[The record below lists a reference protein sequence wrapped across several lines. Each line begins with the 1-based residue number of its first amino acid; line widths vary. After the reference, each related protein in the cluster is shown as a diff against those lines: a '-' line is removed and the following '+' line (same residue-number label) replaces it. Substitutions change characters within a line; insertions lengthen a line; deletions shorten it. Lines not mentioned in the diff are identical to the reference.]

1 MFEIMKR
8 LALLALVCGVVACG
22 SEDEFIEGENVETT
36 SDPIINGDI
45 ASQGFVVR
53 QGALYVN
60 TSSGYRFI
68 CGATYAGRNSSG
80 QHWVLTAAHCVENT
94 GGDYIVAFGKARRS
108 QYTFNDVVFVERVTI
123 APGYR
128 FGQVSPNDIALLRVS
143 GQPNATR
150 SIMASSNT
158 DASPGETVLIS
169 GFGRTESGA
178 GSDVLLSADT
188 RVISTSQCQQ
198 WFPSV
203 NGTQICIL
211 DDVGRRQN
219 ACNGDSGGPLFR
231 TNATQVGLTSFG
243 RTGCPTSAPAV
254 YTRISAFRSWIS
266 SVSGL

>member
-1 MFEIMKR
+1 MFRFTKR
-8 LALLALVCGVVACG
+8 IVLSALVCGAVACG
-22 SEDEFIEGENVETT
+22 DDGEYLDQEIVESTD
-36 SDPIINGDI
+36 SPIINGDI

-53 QGALYVN
+53 QGALYGR
-60 TSSGYRFI
+60 SGGGYRFL
-68 CGATYAGRNSSG
+68 CGATYAGRNGSG

-94 GGDYIVAFGKARRS
+94 QGDYLVAFGKARRS
-108 QYTFNDVVFVERVTI
+108 EYTLADTVSVQSVSI

-150 SIMASSNT
+150 SVMANSNT
-158 DASPGETVLIS
+158 DAANGEAVLIS

-178 GSDVLLSADT
+178 GSDVLLSAQT
-188 RVISTSQCQQ
+188 RVISTSQCRQ

-203 NGTQICIL
+203 DNSQICIL
-211 DDVGRRQN
+211 DNIGTRQN

-231 TNATQVGLTSFG
+231 SNATQVGLTSFG

-254 YTRISAFRSWIS
+254 YTRISAFRNWIA

>member
-1 MFEIMKR
+1 MLRPMMR
-8 LALLALVCGVVACG
+8 LVLLTVFVGAIACG
-22 SEDEFIEGENVETT
+22 EDSEYLEPDAIDTT
-36 SDPIINGDI
+36 SAPIINGVV

-53 QGALYVN
+53 QGALYVG
-60 TSSGYRFI
+60 TRSGYQFN
-68 CGATYAGRNSSG
+68 CGATYIGRNSSN

-108 QYTFNDVVFVERVTI
+108 QYTFNDVVSVERVTI

-128 FGQVSPNDIALLRVS
+128 RGQVSPNDIALLRVS

-150 SIMASSNT
+150 SVMANSNT
-158 DASPGETVLIS
+158 DASVGEVVLIS

-188 RVISTSQCQQ
+188 RVISTSQCRQ
-198 WFPSV
+198 WFSNV
-203 NGTQICIL
+203 DNTQICIL
-211 DDVGRRQN
+211 DNVGRRQN

-243 RTGCPTSAPAV
+243 RGGCPTSAPAV

>member
-1 MFEIMKR
+1 MFRFIAK
-8 LALLALVCGVVACG
+8 LGVIAIAFGAVACG
-22 SEDEFIEGENVETT
+22 EDEFIEGDNIETAEAA
-36 SDPIINGDI
+36 IINGDI
-45 ASQGFVVR
+45 ASQGFIDR
-53 QGALYVN
+53 QGALYVR
-60 TSSGYRFI
+60 SGDRYIYI
-68 CGATYAGRNSSG
+68 CGATYIGRNGSG
-80 QHWVLTAAHCVENT
+80 EHYVLTAAHCVEST
-94 GGDYIVAFGKARRS
+94 RSEYIVAFGKARRS
-108 QYTFNDVVFVERVTI
+108 QYTFDDVVFVERVSI

-128 FGQVSPNDIALLRVS
+128 AGQVSPNDIAVLRVS

-150 SIMASSNT
+150 SVMASSNT
-158 DASPGETVLIS
+158 DASNGEVVLIS

-178 GSDVLLSADT
+178 SSDVLLSADT
-188 RVISTSQCQQ
+188 RVISTNQCRQ
-198 WFPSV
+198 FFSNV
-203 NGTQICIL
+203 DSSQICIL